1 MTHLSIDQMEL
12 LQDAMKAKRPVTST
26 LPQSTITR
34 LADDLGY
41 TFTRDEVAHIA
52 ELKFRDL
59 DDFTSWADEYTRD
72 RDASNAYKAELEAEA
87 KAEAERVE
95 NLRPADAAREVVEAY
110 LRAQNP
116 FA

>member
-1 MTHLSIDQMEL
+1 MSHLSIDQMEL
-12 LQDAMKAKRPVTST
+12 LQEAMETRRPKTTT
-26 LPQSTITR
+26 LPPSTITR

-41 TFTRDEVAHIA
+41 TLSRDEVAHIA

-72 RDASNAYKAELEAEA
+72 RDASKAYKAELEAEA

-110 LRAQNP
+110 LLQQNP
-116 FA
+116 FR